1 MKLSLAEC
9 QSQYHQ
15 LNKARLK
22 QETKPVNAVLQ
33 MQTISEKYC
42 LKGMVLLLA
51 EKLVTNRLDDNSW
64 RKRSKD
70 THCSVQNTEKL
81 YLRKLWVNMKHDTE
95 KGYLRYSLSI

>member
-22 QETKPVNAVLQ
+22 QETKPVYAVLQ
-33 MQTISEKYC
+33 MQTISEEYC

-51 EKLVTNRLDDNSW
+51 EQLVTKTGQQFL
-64 RKRSKD
+64 K
-70 THCSVQNTEKL
+70 EK
-81 YLRKLWVNMKHDTE
+81 E
-95 KGYLRYSLSI
+95 QRYSLHCTEH

>member
-22 QETKPVNAVLQ
+22 QETKLVNAVLQ
-33 MQTISEKYC
+33 MQPISEYC

-51 EKLVTNRLDDNSW
+51 EQLITNRLGNNSW
-64 RKRSKD
+64 MKKGKD
-70 THCSVQNTEKL
+70 THCTVQNTEKL
-81 YLRKLWVNMKHDTE
+81 HLRQLWVKMKHDPE
-95 KGYLRYSLSI
+95 KGYLLYSLSI